1 MDFQTSEEH
10 TLIRESVR
18 QLASR
23 YGLEYWREKDRQHAF
38 PEELWKELA
47 RAGWLGTIIPERYG
61 GAGMGLLEMAIVVEE
76 MAASGAGATI
86 AQLFMM
92 TPVFG
97 ALTIL
102 RHGSEEQRERYL
114 PALARGEFDFSM
126 ALTEPDAGSDTL
138 ATKTLARRHGDEYVI
153 SGQKVWISGVDRA
166 GGMLLVARTTPLEE
180 APRRTFGLSLFLV
193 DPHSPGVSHQ
203 PLEKVGTHCVT
214 SSMVFIDE
222 LVVPKTALIGEE
234 GEGWKYLVDTLNS
247 ERIVTT
253 AGCVGAGDLAIRLAV
268 DYANAR
274 VVFGQKIGRHQAIQF
289 PLARLKA
296 EIEMARLM
304 NYKAAW
310 LLDHHLP
317 CAAEANMAKMVA
329 AEAAF
334 NACDQAMQT
343 LGGYGFST
351 EYHIERL
358 WRDVRLFRLAPISQE
373 MILNYIAQHVLGLP
387 RSY

>member
-1 MDFQTSEEH
+1 MEFHFSEEQV
-10 TLIRESVR
+10 LIRSSVS

-23 YGLEYWREKDRQHAF
+23 FGLEYWREKDRQNAF
-38 PEELWKELA
+38 PAELWSELA
-47 RAGWLGTIIPERYG
+47 RAGWLGTVIPEQYG
-61 GAGMGLLEMAIVVEE
+61 GAGLGTLEMALVVEE
-76 MAASGAGATI
+76 VAAAGAGSTV

-102 RHGSEEQRERYL
+102 RHGSEEQRAFYL
-114 PALARGEFDFSM
+114 PRLATGEIDFSM

-138 ATKTLARRHGDEYVI
+138 ATKTFARRRGDDYVI
-153 SGQKVWISGVDRA
+153 YGQKVWISGVERA
-166 GGMLLVARTTPLEE
+166 GGMLLIARTTPLEDS
-180 APRRTFGLSLFLV
+180 PKRSFGLSLFLV
-193 DPHSPGVSHQ
+193 DPHTPGITYQ
-203 PLEKVGTHCVT
+203 PLEKVGTHCVS
-214 SSMVFIDE
+214 SSMVFLDE
-222 LVVPKTALIGEE
+222 LVVPSSSIVGEE
-234 GEGWKYLVDTLNS
+234 GQGWKYLVDTLNS

-253 AGCVGAGDLAIRLAV
+253 AGCIATADLALKIAIE
-268 DYANAR
+268 YAKNR
-274 VVFGQKIGRHQAIQF
+274 VVFGQPIGKQQGIQF

-296 EIEMARLM
+296 EIELARLM

-310 LLDHHLP
+310 LFDHNLA
-317 CAAEANMAKMVA
+317 CATEANMAKLVA
-329 AEAAF
+329 AEVAF

-358 WRDVRLFRLAPISQE
+358 WRDVRLFRLAPVSQE
-373 MILNYIAQHVLGLP
+373 MILNYVAQHVLGLP